1 MHDGRFET
9 LEEVMDHYNSGG
21 HRQANTDPLI
31 QPLGLT
37 EKQKQQVIAFV
48 KTLTDTAFLNQEK
61 NSDPGE

>member
-1 MHDGRFET
+1 MHDGLFNT

-21 HRQANTDPLI
+21 HRQQNTDPLI

-48 KTLTDTAFLNQEK
+48 KSLTDTIFLNQPEF
-61 NSDPGE
+61 SDPER